1 MSNVEI
7 LGLFP
12 SPVYRTQIDKKLTE
26 KELSVISNCAK
37 DKHSNQG
44 NNTSKDSYILNN
56 SVFSD
61 LKKEFKKHINDY
73 FDKIICPHSNQ
84 SITPYITQSWLN
96 WTKTEEYHHR
106 HSHANSLVS
115 GVYYI
120 DVDSEKDKINFYKH
134 FNHEHIS
141 LEVKEGH
148 HNEFN
153 STSWWLPIKT
163 GELLLFPS
171 SLEHGVDLVKSE
183 KTRIS
188 LAFNVF
194 IKGVLGSNEKK
205 TELEIA

>member
-1 MSNVEI
+1 MTNVEI

-26 KELSVISNCAK
+26 KELLVISNFAK

-56 SVFSD
+56 NVFSD
-61 LKKEFKKHINDY
+61 LKKEFEKHINNY
-73 FDKIICPHSNQ
+73 FDKVICPHPKQ
-84 SITPYITQSWLN
+84 SITLYITQSWLN

-106 HSHANSLVS
+106 HKHGNSLIS

-120 DVDSEKDKINFYKH
+120 DVDDENDKINFYK
-134 FNHEHIS
+134 NSSYEQIT
-141 LEVKEGH
+141 LEIEENKF
-148 HNEFN
+148 NEFN
-153 STSWWLPIKT
+153 STSWWLPVKT

-171 SLEHGVDLVKSE
+171 SLEHGVEFVKSK

-194 IKGVLGSNEKK
+194 IKGILGNNERK
-205 TELEIA
+205 TELDML